1 MFIFI
6 FTPINNIKEN
16 RKQLYHIVSYKMSAA
31 MARKRRAESS
41 SVNQSSIPSNTIT
54 NNNRPGTAST
64 GAGSSQGTGLTL
76 PQVISVIDTRLIVLE
91 TFMKETKSTD
101 IETKSASNTS
111 QVQLQEKGQVQV
123 QGPGIEINEIVE
135 EMDTRFDILAREIAD
150 LKDVVLK
157 LQAYT
162 MEVNKTLLE
171 ERIHILSDLNTTVED
186 KQTNTLTFENI

>member
-16 RKQLYHIVSYKMSAA
+16 RKQLYLIVSYKMSAA

-41 SVNQSSIPSNTIT
+41 VANQSSVSSNISSNT
-54 NNNRPGTAST
+54 RPDTAP
-64 GAGSSQGTGLTL
+64 GGQGQGTGLTL

-91 TFMKETKSTD
+91 TFMKDTKNTNT
-101 IETKSASNTS
+101 ETKSALNP
-111 QVQLQEKGQVQV
+111 VQSQVQV
-123 QGPGIEINEIVE
+123 QSQSQGPEINEIVE

-162 MEVNKTLLE
+162 MDVNKTLLE
-171 ERIHILSDLNTTVED
+171 ERIHILSDLDTTVED
-186 KQTNTLTFENI
+186 KKTNTLTFENI

>member
-1 MFIFI
+1 
-6 FTPINNIKEN
+6 
-16 RKQLYHIVSYKMSAA
+16 MSAA

-41 SVNQSSIPSNTIT
+41 AISQSSIPSNVGA
-54 NNNRPGTAST
+54 NNNRPGTAPNQPL
-64 GAGSSQGTGLTL
+64 GPGQGTGLTL

-91 TFMKETKSTD
+91 NFMKETKAID
-101 IETKSASNTS
+101 NETKSASNTS
-111 QVQLQEKGQVQV
+111 QAQGQG
-123 QGPGIEINEIVE
+123 QGLEISEIVE

-157 LQAYT
+157 LQAFT

>member
-1 MFIFI
+1 
-6 FTPINNIKEN
+6 
-16 RKQLYHIVSYKMSAA
+16 

-41 SVNQSSIPSNTIT
+41 STNQSSISSNIGSNT
-54 NNNRPGTAST
+54 RPGTAPNSST
-64 GAGSSQGTGLTL
+64 GPGTGLTL

-91 TFMKETKSTD
+91 TFMKDTK
-101 IETKSASNTS
+101 NTNTAPTP
-111 QVQLQEKGQVQV
+111 VQTLTQSLS
-123 QGPGIEINEIVE
+123 QGPEINEIVE

-162 MEVNKTLLE
+162 MDVNKTLLE
-171 ERIHILSDLNTTVED
+171 ERIHILSDLDTTVED

>member
-1 MFIFI
+1 MMFIFI

-16 RKQLYHIVSYKMSAA
+16 RKQLYLIVSYKMSAA
-31 MARKRRAESS
+31 MARKRRAEASS
-41 SVNQSSIPSNTIT
+41 TNQSSVSSNIGSNT
-54 NNNRPGTAST
+54 RPGTAPNPST
-64 GAGSSQGTGLTL
+64 GPGTGLTL

-91 TFMKETKSTD
+91 TFMKDTKNTNN
-101 IETKSASNTS
+101 ETKSAPTPVQS
-111 QVQLQEKGQVQV
+111 QSQS
-123 QGPGIEINEIVE
+123 QGPEINEIVE

-162 MEVNKTLLE
+162 MDVNKTLLE
-171 ERIHILSDLNTTVED
+171 ERIHILSDLDTTVED